1 MQRLPH
7 HTKTTFVVL
16 LVIAAVG
23 IAVNVMQTSW
33 FRLPMSFVNSSTAVP
48 RPFNKIAD
56 FSKSRLNNFES
67 PSTNSSELQSKPNI
81 GNESGFSEK
90 GFPIVKIYDLLPEEE
105 PNADNKK
112 RFEEIK
118 RWLIGKPETKPEV
131 TVKCTSGV
139 KKILWFDVWHG
150 GTGVRNKCRKVDFSK
165 CDCRCE
171 VDFFIFNET
180 HKTYDPFGADAVM
193 FQINKLATLERPPLK
208 SEHQVF
214 VAVEREATPEVK
226 IPSQNFEYV
235 FNWTMTFREDSDI
248 FYPYGR
254 IVEREGA
261 PPAKDYSAIYKKKKK
276 AIVWFVSHCTTKIG
290 REEYAEKLRK
300 YIDIDIVGKCG
311 SDICRRH
318 DAKKCFPKF
327 EEEYFF
333 LFNYENTHHT
343 DYVTEKLYDN
353 YHRDMVQIVC
363 GAADYD
369 SLVPDNTVVDVNK
382 FESPK
387 ALATYLKT
395 LMDNEELYTNYLKK
409 KGNYYSE
416 RLNEQSQRAYCELCT
431 MLHDADRY
439 RNLYKNIGD
448 WFVS

>member
-7 HTKTTFVVL
+7 HIKTAFIILLLVTIVVVL
-16 LVIAAVG
+16 
-23 IAVNVMQTSW
+23 VNVKETPW
-33 FRLPMSFVNSSTAVP
+33 FQLSMSFSSSHTDVIRPFNSST
-48 RPFNKIAD
+48 D
-56 FSKSRLNNFES
+56 TSKVISNNPSSYSISSGES
-67 PSTNSSELQSKPNI
+67 PSKPKK
-81 GNESGFSEK
+81 EYKSGLSEK
-90 GFPIVKIYDLLPEEE
+90 GFPVVKIYDILPEED
-105 PNADNKK
+105 PNAERNE
-112 RFEEIK
+112 RIAEIET
-118 RWLIGKPETKPEV
+118 WLKDKPVTKHEV
-131 TVKCTSGV
+131 IVKCTSEV
-139 KKILWFDVWHG
+139 KKILWFDVWHS
-150 GTGVRNKCRKVDFSK
+150 GTGVRNKCRKVDFSL

-171 VDFFIFNET
+171 VDFFIFNDTE
-180 HKTYDPFGADAVM
+180 KIYEPFGADAVM
-193 FQINKLATLERPPLK
+193 FQINKLATLERPPIK
-208 SEHQVF
+208 GEHQVF
-214 VAVEREATPEVK
+214 VAVEREATPDVK
-226 IPSQNFEYV
+226 IPSKTFEYV

-254 IVEREGA
+254 IVDREDA
-261 PPAKDYSAIYKKKKK
+261 PPTKDYSAIYKKKKK
-276 AIVWFVSHCTTKIG
+276 PIVWFVSHCKTKIG
-290 REEYAEKLRK
+290 REEYAEELRK

-318 DAKKCFPKF
+318 DAKQCFPKF

-369 SLVPDNTVVDVNK
+369 KLVPDKTIVNVNK

-395 LMDNEELYTNYLKK
+395 LMNSEELYTSYLKK

-439 RNLYKNIGD
+439 RNSYKSIGD